1 MPNLEQ
7 INDSVIMTKIKETV
21 KKKYAEALEKSKKDK
36 DTTCCTE
43 GSPVEHKRPEKG
55 LFSGE
60 LIAPSFGCIYDLP
73 GKAEIKEGDVIVDF
87 GSGSGYDLIRAAKIT
102 GDKGKVIGIDM
113 TLDMVKQAQDNAQK
127 MNLTNIEVKLGEIEN
142 VPLDDNIADIV
153 ISNCVINLSPD
164 KQAVFNEAYRI
175 LKPGGRLV
183 DADKIAD
190 KELPKSLQ
198 ENSDAW
204 CGCVSGALTKE
215 GYEEVIGKAGF
226 IDIDIE
232 LADQSSFKWEGKD
245 IILHNG
251 ILRAKKQ

>member
-1 MPNLEQ
+1 MP
-7 INDSVIMTKIKETV
+7 KIKDTV
-21 KKKYAEALEKSKKDK
+21 KEKYAEALEKSKEKK

-73 GKAEIKEGDVIVDF
+73 GRADIKSGEIIVDF
-87 GSGSGYDLIRAAKIT
+87 GSGSGYDLIRAAKLT
-102 GDKGKVIGIDM
+102 GPEGKAIGIDM
-113 TLDMVKQAQDNAQK
+113 TPEMIEQSKANADK
-127 MNLTNIEVKLGEIEN
+127 MGLKNVEIKLGEIEN
-142 VPLDDNIADIV
+142 VPLEDNIADVV

-175 LKPGGRLV
+175 LKSGGRLV
-183 DADKIAD
+183 DADKIAA
-190 KELPKSLQ
+190 KEHPESLK

-215 GYEEVIGKAGF
+215 GYIEVIRNAGF
-226 IDIDIE
+226 ENIEFEIDDK
-232 LADQSSFKWEGKD
+232 SSFKWEGEE
-245 IILHNG
+245 IILYNG
-251 ILRAKKQ
+251 IIRAVKK